1 MRYNYFGDSMKKQ
14 KKLLFARSIFVLII
28 IILFGTIIITEKAG
42 GILIPKAEK
51 KFNEYLEKNY
61 KKEKNNF
68 IIGKI
73 TYKNTTYKVKV
84 MNKLNKNH
92 YFYIKYYHKKI
103 TDTYKDDYVKGNS
116 ILSYT
121 KKKLKKEIEEKT
133 TTSCNIEIPNTLDK
147 YTTTVQNRI
156 INNDNLLELKFY
168 NIKKE
173 ILIKEWN
180 SKEIIKRIDK
190 TINVYKENNITPKNY
205 IIIITNKDDITESIE
220 IKLTEDFIDNNNKEK
235 IIDDIIDDNNS
246 KILKENKI
254 TYKYLN

>member
-1 MRYNYFGDSMKKQ
+1 MKKQ

-28 IILFGTIIITEKAG
+28 IVIFGTIIITEKAG

-51 KFNEYLEKNY
+51 KFTEYLEKNY
-61 KKEKNNF
+61 KEQKKDF
-68 IIGKI
+68 ILGKI

-103 TDTYKDDYVKGNS
+103 TDTYKEDYIEGKT

-121 KKKLKKEIEEKT
+121 EKELKKEIEEKT
-133 TTSCNIEIPNTLDK
+133 TTSCDIKISNSLDK

-168 NIKKE
+168 TIKKE
-173 ILIKEWN
+173 ILINEWN
-180 SKEIIKRIDK
+180 SETITNKIIK
-190 TINVYKENNITPKNY
+190 TINIYKENNITPKSY
-205 IIIITNKDDITESIE
+205 TIIITNKNDITESIE
-220 IKLTEDFIDNNNKEK
+220 INNITEDFITNNNKEK
-235 IIDDIIDDNNS
+235 IISDIIDDNNS
-246 KILKENKI
+246 KLLKENKI